1 MRAEAP
7 VYHDEELGYWHVFR
21 YADVAEVLND
31 HVTYSSDM
39 RGLVPQPEEFA
50 KVGRG
55 AFLGF
60 DPPEHRRLRGLVGHA
75 FTSRM
80 VADLEPRIARIADT
94 LLDGMEGAERVDL
107 VDAFAYPLPLA
118 VIVELLRIPTV
129 DRASFRRWSDA
140 LFFQGRD
147 KEPVIVPTREMLQS
161 IDPVIGEMNA
171 YFLDVIRRRRA
182 RPGEDLVSRLACLE
196 SDGQRLEDEEI
207 LGVCGFLLVAGHI
220 TTTMLLSSAV
230 MLLSEHRREAQTLRE
245 DPAAIPTAVEEV
257 LRFRGQLPAAPRR
270 TTRKTS
276 LGGVDI
282 PANAIVLGWLTSANL
297 DEDAFP
303 DADVFQIGRTP
314 NRHLALGRGIHYCMG
329 APLARLELRV
339 ALTAL
344 LRRWEDFSVLDG
356 VRFEDPRLTVGA
368 KEVPLRVRWSR

>member
-7 VYHDEELGYWHVFR
+7 VYHDQELGYWHVFR
-21 YADVAEVLND
+21 YADVAEILND
-31 HVTYSSDM
+31 HATFSSDM

-60 DPPEHRRLRGLVGHA
+60 DPPAHRRLRGLVGHA

-80 VADLEPRIARIADT
+80 VADLEPRIAEIADT
-94 LLDGMEGAERVDL
+94 LLDQMEGAERVDF
-107 VDAFAYPLPLA
+107 VDTFAYPLPLA
-118 VIVELLRIPTV
+118 VIVELLQIPTV

-147 KEPVIVPTREMLQS
+147 KEPVIVPTPEMLQS

-171 YFLDVIRRRRA
+171 YFLDVIRSRRA
-182 RPGEDLVSRLACLE
+182 QPGEDLVSRLAVLE
-196 SDGQRLEDEEI
+196 SDGQRLADEEI

-230 MLLSEHRREAQTLRE
+230 MLLSEHREEARTLRE
-245 DPAAIPTAVEEV
+245 DPSPIPAAVEEL

-270 TTRKTS
+270 TTRTTN
-276 LGGVDI
+276 LGGVVV
-282 PANAIVLGWLTSANL
+282 PANAIVLAWLTSANL

-303 DADVFQIGRTP
+303 DADAFRIDRSP
-314 NRHLALGRGIHYCMG
+314 NKHLALGRGIHYCMG

-339 ALTAL
+339 ALAAL
-344 LRRWEDFSVLDG
+344 LRRWKDFSVLDG

-368 KEVPLRVRWSR
+368 KEVPLRVWWSG